1 MQHGSDVNTGV
12 GSADVAWLGRLVTKV
27 ENSID
32 KLTDKIDQLKGS
44 QEAMRQAIAVDQDKM
59 REAFR
64 LQVQS
69 VDDRVD
75 HLERELV
82 RLRLIASATI
92 AVAMVIIAGLGSIAV
107 PRMFG
112 NQPHSGN
119 VQQVK

>member
-1 MQHGSDVNTGV
+1 MQPMNDVNTGV
-12 GSADVAWLGRLVTKV
+12 GSSDVAWLGRLVTKV
-27 ENSID
+27 ESSID

-44 QEAMRQAIAVDQDKM
+44 QEAMRQTIAVDQDKM

-64 LQVQS
+64 AQVQS

-92 AVAMVIIAGLGSIAV
+92 AVAMVLVAGLGSIAV

-112 NQPHSGN
+112 NQQNSGSI
-119 VQQVK
+119 QQLK

>member
-1 MQHGSDVNTGV
+1 MQPVNEVNTGV

-64 LQVQS
+64 QQVNE
-69 VDDRVD
+69 VDQRVD

-82 RLRLIASATI
+82 RLRLIASATVAI
-92 AVAMVIIAGLGSIAV
+92 AMIVTAGLGAIAV

-112 NQPHSGN
+112 DRPITTEQR
-119 VQQVK
+119 K